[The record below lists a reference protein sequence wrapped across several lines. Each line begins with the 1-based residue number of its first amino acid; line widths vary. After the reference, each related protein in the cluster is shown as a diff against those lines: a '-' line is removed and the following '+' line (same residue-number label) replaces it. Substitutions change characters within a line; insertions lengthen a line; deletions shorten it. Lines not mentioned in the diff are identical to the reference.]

1 MRRNKRN
8 SKKMWRRK
16 IGEAEENERSKREGA
31 GRFREKE
38 EEEKK

>member
-1 MRRNKRN
+1 VRRNKRN